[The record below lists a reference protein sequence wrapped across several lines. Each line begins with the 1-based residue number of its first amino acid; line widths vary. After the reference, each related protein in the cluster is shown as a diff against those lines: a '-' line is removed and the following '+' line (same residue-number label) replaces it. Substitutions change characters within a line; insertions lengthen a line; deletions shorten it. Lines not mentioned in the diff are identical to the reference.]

1 MQTELENMQHA
12 YNDSARRLQE
22 LSKEL
27 QKTNLYKD
35 TIRKQEKVIAKLEAL
50 LEKTLKDTQRA
61 RDGMLELEKLRTE
74 NIELQQA
81 LKNNTVN
88 MRDSDEVDRL
98 RREISLLES
107 LVAELREELK
117 NKRPQ
122 TAGQTDWED
131 EKIDYEVRV
140 QKAQAR
146 VDAMQNEMTSAA
158 QIYAKEFSKLKLI
171 IAVSFNEILI
181 FFLGEGIID
190 RDNVCR
196 SL

>member
-171 IAVSFNEILI
+171 IAVSFNEI
-181 FFLGEGIID
+181 
-190 RDNVCR
+190 
-196 SL
+196 

>member
-22 LSKEL
+22 LGKEL

-81 LKNNTVN
+81 LKQNATSFA
-88 MRDSDEVDRL
+88 DSDEMDRL

-107 LVAELREELK
+107 LVSELREELK

-122 TAGQTDWED
+122 SAGQTDWED
-131 EKIDYEVRV
+131 EKIDYEVRL

-146 VDAMQNEMTSAA
+146 VDAMQNEMTSSA
-158 QIYAKEFSKLKLI
+158 QMYAKEFTKLKMILAVRKSVIMLI
-171 IAVSFNEILI
+171 IGERVFN
-181 FFLGEGIID
+181 
-190 RDNVCR
+190 RDNVSR

>member
-1 MQTELENMQHA
+1 M
-12 YNDSARRLQE
+12 
-22 LSKEL
+22 

-81 LKNNTVN
+81 LKNSATNYT
-88 MRDSDEVDRL
+88 DSDEMDRL

-122 TAGQTDWED
+122 SAGQTDWED
-131 EKIDYEVRV
+131 EKIDYEVR
-140 QKAQAR
+140 
-146 VDAMQNEMTSAA
+146 
-158 QIYAKEFSKLKLI
+158 L
-171 IAVSFNEILI
+171 
-181 FFLGEGIID
+181 
-190 RDNVCR
+190 
-196 SL
+196 

>member
-1 MQTELENMQHA
+1 MQHA
-12 YNDSARRLQE
+12 YNDSAKRLAE

-74 NIELQQA
+74 NLELQQA
-81 LKNNTVN
+81 LKNSAMN
-88 MRDSDEVDRL
+88 MHDSDEVERL
-98 RREISLLES
+98 RKEISILES
-107 LVAELREELK
+107 LVAELREELR

-122 TAGQTDWED
+122 TAGNTDWED
-131 EKIDYEVRV
+131 EKIEYEVRL

-146 VDAMQNEMTSAA
+146 VDAMQNEMSSSASL
-158 QIYAKEFSKLKLI
+158 YAKQIAQLKLI
-171 IAVSFNEILI
+171 IAVSIKEVMGLF
-181 FFLGEGIID
+181 
-190 RDNVCR
+190 RKR
-196 SL
+196 SH

>member
-88 MRDSDEVDRL
+88 MRDSDEFDRL

-171 IAVSFNEILI
+171 IAVSFNEI
-181 FFLGEGIID
+181 
-190 RDNVCR
+190 
-196 SL
+196 